1 MYQIITKT
9 DAQGRAE
16 MEAFVSSHPKGHFLQ
31 STLWPAA
38 KPQWDWRG
46 VLSRGEDGAPQG
58 ALSILI
64 RKMPGGF
71 AMLYAPRGPV
81 CDIRDTAVMKELFDG
96 AAQVARQSRGYLM
109 QIDPDVLNT
118 DEQFKT
124 DMESLGFAREGD
136 SLNFEGIQPRFVFRL
151 DVAGKSEEEVMARF
165 EQKTR
170 YNVRLAGKKGVTT
183 QFWAG
188 DEDIPDEALT
198 AFAQIMETTGKR
210 DKFLVRSKDYFANM
224 LKALGS
230 HARLYLAYLD
240 GQPISG
246 TLASQYGDKT
256 WYMYGA
262 SSNEHRNV
270 MPNYLLQW
278 EMIRWALETNCRIYD
293 FRGVSGDLSPDNPLY
308 GLYRFKKGFNGDFCE
323 FCGQFTMV
331 YKPLV
336 SRGMDFA
343 LKCHK
348 KLRRVM
354 ANARSRR
361 AD

>member
-1 MYQIITKT
+1 MYQIITKH
-9 DAQGRAE
+9 DAPGCAE

-31 STLWPAA
+31 SILWPAV

-46 VLSRGEDGAPQG
+46 VLAKDETGTVLG

-71 AMLYAPRGPV
+71 SLMYAPRGPV
-81 CDIRDTAVMKELFDG
+81 CDIRNIDVMKELFDG
-96 AAQVARQSRGYLM
+96 AAQVAKDCKGYLM
-109 QIDPDVLNT
+109 QIDPDVLNS
-118 DEQFKT
+118 DEQFKA
-124 DMESLGFAREGD
+124 DMQFLGFACEGD

-151 DVAGKSEEEVMARF
+151 DVEGKTEEEIMAGF

-170 YNVRLAGKKGVTT
+170 YNVRLATKKGVTT
-183 QFWAG
+183 RFWNG
-188 DEDIPDEALT
+188 DEAIPDEAIT
-198 AFAQIMETTGKR
+198 AFADIMETTGKR
-210 DKFLVRSKDYFANM
+210 DKFLVRSKAYFSNM
-224 LKALGS
+224 LKSLGP

-246 TLASQYGDKT
+246 TLATQYGDKT

-278 EMIRWALETNCRIYD
+278 EMIRWAVEGKSRIYD

-323 FCGQFTMV
+323 FCGQFTVV

-336 SRGMDFA
+336 AKGMDFA
-343 LKCHK
+343 LQCHK
-348 KLRRVM
+348 KLRRMM
-354 ANARSRR
+354 ATVRSRKK
-361 AD
+361 

>member
-1 MYQIITKT
+1 MYQIITKNN
-9 DAQGRAE
+9 AAGCAE
-16 MEAFVSSHPKGHFLQ
+16 LEAFVSAHPKGHFLQ
-31 STLWPAA
+31 STLWPAV

-46 VLSRGEDGAPQG
+46 VLAKDETGSAVG

-71 AMLYAPRGPV
+71 ALMYAPRGPV
-81 CDIRDTAVMKELFDG
+81 CDIRDKAVMAELFDG
-96 AAQVARQSRGYLM
+96 AREVAKTCKGYLL
-109 QIDPDVLNT
+109 QIDPDVLNA
-118 DEQFKT
+118 DEQFKA
-124 DMESLGFAREGD
+124 DMQSLGFACEGD

-151 DVAGKSEEEVMARF
+151 DVEGKTEEEIMAAF

-170 YNVRLAGKKGVTT
+170 YNVRLATKKGVTT
-183 QFWAG
+183 RYWNG
-188 DEDIPDEALT
+188 DEEIPDEAIT
-198 AFAQIMETTGKR
+198 AFANIMETTGKR
-210 DKFLVRSKDYFANM
+210 DKFLVRSKSYFANM
-224 LKALGS
+224 LRSLGP

-240 GQPISG
+240 GTPISG
-246 TLASQYGDKT
+246 TLATQYGDKT

-278 EMIRWALETNCRIYD
+278 EMIRWAVEGKSRIYD
-293 FRGVSGDLSPDNPLY
+293 FRGVSGDLSPKNPLY
-308 GLYRFKKGFNGDFCE
+308 GLYRFKKGFSGDFCE

-331 YKPLV
+331 YRPLV
-336 SRGMDFA
+336 AHGMDFA

-354 ANARSRR
+354 ATVRSRKQ
-361 AD
+361 

>member
-1 MYQIITKT
+1 MYQIISKA
-9 DAQGRAE
+9 DGQGRAD
-16 MEAFVSSHPKGHFLQ
+16 MESFVSTHPKGHFLQ
-31 STLWPAA
+31 STYWPAA

-46 VLSRGEDGAPQG
+46 VLSRDESDAIRG

-64 RKMPGGF
+64 RRMPGGF
-71 AMLYAPRGPV
+71 ALMYAPRGPV
-81 CDIRDTAVMKELFDG
+81 CDIRDTAVMRELFDG
-96 AAQVARQSRGYLM
+96 AAQVAKQCRGYLM
-109 QIDPDVLNT
+109 QIDPDVLNS
-118 DEQFKT
+118 DEQFKR
-124 DMESLGFAREGD
+124 DMSALGFACEGD

-151 DVAGKSEEEVMARF
+151 DIAGKTEDEVLAHF

-170 YNVRLAGKKGVTT
+170 YNVRLAAKKGVTT
-183 QFWAG
+183 QFWSG
-188 DEDIPDEALT
+188 DGDIPDEALT
-198 AFAQIMETTGKR
+198 AFADIMQTTGKR
-210 DKFLVRSKDYFANM
+210 DRFLVRSKDYFANM
-224 LKALGS
+224 LRALGK

-246 TLASQYGDKT
+246 TIASQYGDKT

-278 EMIRWALETNCRIYD
+278 EMIRWAIAGGCRIYD

-323 FCGQFTMV
+323 FCGQFTMI

-336 SRGMDFA
+336 SKGMDLA
-343 LKCHK
+343 RKCHK
-348 KLRRVM
+348 KLRHMM
-354 ANARSRR
+354 AMKMSQG
-361 AD
+361 

>member
-1 MYQIITKT
+1 MYQIITKHDT
-9 DAQGRAE
+9 AGCDE
-16 MEAFVSSHPKGHFLQ
+16 MEAFISGHPKGHFLQ
-31 STLWPAA
+31 SILWPAV

-46 VLSRGEDGAPQG
+46 VLAKDENGAVLG

-71 AMLYAPRGPV
+71 ALMYAPRGPV
-81 CDIRDTAVMKELFDG
+81 CDIRDMDVMKELFDG
-96 AAQVARQSRGYLM
+96 AAQVFKQCKGYLM
-109 QIDPDVLNT
+109 QIDPDILNS
-118 DEQFKT
+118 DEQFKK
-124 DMESLGFAREGD
+124 DMQSLGFACEGD

-151 DVAGKSEEEVMARF
+151 DVEGKTEEEIMAGF

-170 YNVRLAGKKGVTT
+170 YNVRLATKKGVIT
-183 QFWAG
+183 QFWSG
-188 DEDIPDEALT
+188 DEDIPDEAIT
-198 AFAQIMETTGKR
+198 AFADIMETTGKR
-210 DKFLVRSKDYFANM
+210 DKFLVRNKAYFANM
-224 LKALGS
+224 LKSLGK

-246 TLASQYGDKT
+246 TLATQYGDKT

-278 EMIRWALETNCRIYD
+278 EMIRWAVEGKSRIYD

-323 FCGQFTMV
+323 FCGQFTLV

-336 SRGMDFA
+336 SKGMDFA

-354 ANARSRR
+354 ATVRSRKK
-361 AD
+361 

>member
-1 MYQIITKT
+1 MYQIVDKNN
-9 DAQGRAE
+9 AE
-16 MEAFVSSHPKGHFLQ
+16 GCRQFEDFVSSHPKGHFLQ
-31 STLWPAA
+31 STLWPGA

-46 VLSRGEDGAPQG
+46 VLSLDEGGAVRG

-81 CDIRDTAVMKELFDG
+81 CDIRDTQVLRELFDG
-96 AAQVARQSRGYLM
+96 AAQAAKENRGYLL
-109 QIDPDVLNT
+109 QIDPDVLSSDT
-118 DEQFKT
+118 TFIA
-124 DMESLGFAREGD
+124 DMRSLGFAFEDAG
-136 SLNFEGIQPRFVFRL
+136 LNFEGIQPRFVFRL
-151 DVAGKSEEEVMARF
+151 NVEGKTEEEIMAGF

-170 YNVRLAGKKGVTT
+170 YNVRLAVKKGVTT
-183 QFWAG
+183 KHWAG
-188 DEDIPDEALT
+188 DEDIPADALT
-198 AFAQIMETTGKR
+198 AFAEIMQTTGKR
-210 DKFLVRSKDYFANM
+210 DKFLVRSRDYFANM
-224 LKALGS
+224 LRALGR
-230 HARLYLAYLD
+230 HARLYMAYLD

-246 TLASQYGDKT
+246 TLAVQYGDKT

-278 EMIRWALETNCRIYD
+278 EMIRWAVEGGSRIYD

-331 YKPLV
+331 YKPMV
-336 SRGMDFA
+336 AKGMDLA

-354 ANARSRR
+354 ADARSRKK
-361 AD
+361 

>member
-1 MYQIITKT
+1 MVQVIDKNN
-9 DAQGRAE
+9 AQGRQQF
-16 MEAFVSSHPKGHFLQ
+16 EAFVSSHPKGHFLQ
-31 STLWPAA
+31 STYWPAA
-38 KPQWDWRG
+38 KPQWGWRG
-46 VLSRGEDGAPQG
+46 VLSKDENGQVRG

-81 CDIRDTAVMKELFDG
+81 CDIRDTAVMKELYDG
-96 AAQVARQSRGYLM
+96 AAQVAKSCRGYLM
-109 QIDPDVLNT
+109 QIDPDVLSS
-118 DEQFKT
+118 DERFKA
-124 DMESLGFAREGD
+124 DMKSLGFACEDAG
-136 SLNFEGIQPRFVFRL
+136 LNFEGIQPRFVFRL
-151 DVAGKSEEEVMARF
+151 NIEGRSEEEIMAGF

-183 QFWAG
+183 KFWAG
-188 DEDIPDEALT
+188 DGEIPDKDLT
-198 AFAQIMETTGKR
+198 AFAEIMQTTGKR
-210 DKFLVRSKDYFANM
+210 DKFLVRSKEYFANM
-224 LKALGS
+224 LRALGP
-230 HARLYLAYLD
+230 HARLYMAYLED
-240 GQPISG
+240 VPISG
-246 TLASQYGDKT
+246 AIASQYGDKT

-278 EMIRWALETNCRIYD
+278 EMIRWAVAGGCRIYD

-331 YKPLV
+331 YKPV
-336 SRGMDFA
+336 IAKGMDFA

-354 ANARSRR
+354 ANARSRKK
-361 AD
+361 